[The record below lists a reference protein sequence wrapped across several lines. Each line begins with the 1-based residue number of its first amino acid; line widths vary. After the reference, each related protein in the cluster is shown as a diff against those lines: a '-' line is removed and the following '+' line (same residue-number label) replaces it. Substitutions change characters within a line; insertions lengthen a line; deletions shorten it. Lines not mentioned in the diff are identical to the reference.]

1 MGERGIRHREGLTP
15 HPTAHS
21 QFEMNESR
29 TLTLGRWTLDVER
42 SAFGIVRGPSG
53 GTDMKPSTDT
63 DTLSTQANEAVD
75 NPVVGI
81 DQSAGDFQYDVNYEF
96 DAGTGL
102 SEKTVEYISA
112 VKKEAPWILEFRKKA
127 LKTFQSMPLPTH
139 WATKDL
145 ENIDFDKI
153 RYYLAQGQ
161 KPKRTWD
168 EVPEDI
174 KKTFERLGIP
184 EQERKFLAGV
194 EAQFDSEAAY
204 SNIKEIVAK
213 QGVIF
218 VNSTEGL
225 REHPEL
231 FKKWFGKV
239 IPTSDNKFAA
249 LNSAVFSGG
258 SFIYVPPG
266 VKVAQPLQAYFRINA
281 ENFGQFERTLIIA
294 DEGSEVTY
302 MEGCT
307 APKFSTSTLHSAVV
321 ELVALKG
328 AKIQYITVQ
337 NWAPNVYNLV
347 TKRGIAHEE
356 AEIKWIDCNL
366 GSRLTMKYPGV
377 VLKGRKAR
385 GEVISIA
392 LANDG
397 QHQDT
402 GAKMIHAAD
411 ETTSTIVSKSISV
424 GQGRATYRGQIHIPK
439 HLKGCKNNTECDALL
454 INTNSRTDTYP
465 AITVRGDKHATQ
477 HEASVSKVSEDMIFY
492 MQQRGLTE
500 AQAMSLA
507 VNGFIND
514 LARQFPME
522 YSVELKRLIDL
533 EMEGSV
539 G

>member
-1 MGERGIRHREGLTP
+1 
-15 HPTAHS
+15 
-21 QFEMNESR
+21 MNPITE
-29 TLTLGRWTLDVER
+29 TDAAPVEETT
-42 SAFGIVRGPSG
+42 I
-53 GTDMKPSTDT
+53 
-63 DTLSTQANEAVD
+63 E

-81 DQSAGDFQYDVNYEF
+81 DQSAGNFSYDVKYDF

-102 SEKTVEYISA
+102 SENTVRYISS
-112 VKKEAPWILEFRKKA
+112 VKKEASWILDFRLKA
-127 LKTFQSMPLPTH
+127 LKTFLDKPMPTT

-145 ENIDFDKI
+145 ENINFDKI

-168 EVPEDI
+168 EVPDDI
-174 KKTFERLGIP
+174 KRTFERLGIP

-204 SNIKEIVAK
+204 SNIKDIVAK

-218 VNSTEGL
+218 MNSTEAL

-231 FKKWFGKV
+231 FRKWFGKV
-239 IPTSDNKFAA
+239 IPTGDNKFSA

-294 DEGSEVTY
+294 DEGSEVVY

-337 NWAPNVYNLV
+337 NWANNVFNLV
-347 TKRGIAHEE
+347 TKRGVAHEE
-356 AEIKWIDCNL
+356 AEIKWIDCNI

-411 ETTSTIVSKSISV
+411 ETTSTVVSKSISV
-424 GQGRATYRGQIHIPK
+424 GQGRATYRGQVHIPK
-439 HLKGCKNNTECDALL
+439 RLKGCKNNTECDALL

-477 HEASVSKVSEDMIFY
+477 HEASVSKVNEDMIFY

-500 AQAMSLA
+500 GQAMSLA

>member
-1 MGERGIRHREGLTP
+1 
-15 HPTAHS
+15 
-21 QFEMNESR
+21 
-29 TLTLGRWTLDVER
+29 
-42 SAFGIVRGPSG
+42 
-53 GTDMKPSTDT
+53 MKPETK
-63 DTLSTQANEAVD
+63 AVD
-75 NPVVGI
+75 INRSI
-81 DQSAGDFQYDVNYEF
+81 GDFHYKVNYAK
-96 DAGTGL
+96 DAGSGL
-102 SEKTVEYISA
+102 SEKTIQYISDA
-112 VKKEAPWILEFRKKA
+112 KDDPDWVREFRLRG
-127 LKTFQSMPLPTH
+127 LKTFLEKPLPTH
-139 WATKDL
+139 WASKDL
-145 ENIDFDKI
+145 ENIHFDKI
-153 RYYLAQGQ
+153 RYYLASGQ
-161 KPKRTWD
+161 KPKRTWED
-168 EVPEDI
+168 VPEDI
-174 KKTFERLGIP
+174 KRTFERLGIP

-194 EAQFDSEAAY
+194 EAQFDSEAVY
-204 SNIKEIVAK
+204 SNIKKAVGE

-218 VNSTEGL
+218 VGSTEGL
-225 REHPEL
+225 KNHPEI
-231 FKKWFGKV
+231 FRKWFGKV
-239 IPTSDNKFAA
+239 IPTGDNKFSA

-294 DEGSEVTY
+294 DEGAEVVY

-337 NWAPNVYNLV
+337 NWANNVFNLV
-347 TKRGIAHEE
+347 TKRGVAHEE
-356 AEIKWIDCNL
+356 AEIKWIDCNI

-377 VLKGRKAR
+377 VLKGERAR
-385 GEVISIA
+385 GEVLSIA

-402 GAKMIHAAD
+402 GAKMIHAANN
-411 ETTSTIVSKSISV
+411 TTSNIIAKSISV
-424 GQGRATYRGQIHIPK
+424 GQGRSTYRGVVHIPR

-465 AITVRGDKHATQ
+465 AITVKGDKNATQ

-492 MQQRGLTE
+492 MQSRGLTE

>member
-1 MGERGIRHREGLTP
+1 M
-15 HPTAHS
+15 
-21 QFEMNESR
+21 
-29 TLTLGRWTLDVER
+29 
-42 SAFGIVRGPSG
+42 
-53 GTDMKPSTDT
+53 DT
-63 DTLSTQANEAVD
+63 DTQTS
-75 NPVVGI
+75 I
-81 DQSAGDFQYDVNYEF
+81 DIDRSVGDFSYDMDYAF

-102 SEKTVEYISA
+102 DEKTIDYISD
-112 VKKEAPWILEFRKKA
+112 VKNDPDWVRAFRKDA
-127 LKTFQSMPLPTH
+127 LRKFESMPMPTH
-139 WATKDL
+139 WASRDL
-145 ENIDFDKI
+145 ENIVFKNI
-153 RYYLAQGQ
+153 RYYLSQGTQ
-161 KPKRTWD
+161 PKRSWD
-168 EVPEDI
+168 DVPDKVKE
-174 KKTFERLGIP
+174 TFERLGIP

-204 SNIKEIVAK
+204 SNIKAAVGE

-218 VNSTEGL
+218 VGSAEGL

-239 IPTSDNKFAA
+239 IPTGDNKFSA

-266 VKVAQPLQAYFRINA
+266 VKVKHPLQAYFRINA

-294 DEGSEVTY
+294 DEGAELTY

-307 APKFSTSTLHSAVV
+307 APKFETATLHSAVV

-337 NWAPNVYNLV
+337 NWSANVFNLV
-347 TKRGIAHEE
+347 TKRGLAHED
-356 AEIKWIDCNL
+356 AEVKWIDCNI

-377 VLKGRKAR
+377 IMKGRRAR
-385 GEVISIA
+385 GEVVSIA
-392 LANDG
+392 LAGDG

-402 GAKMIHAAD
+402 GAKMVHAAD
-411 ETTSTIVSKSISV
+411 DTTSNIISKSISL
-424 GQGRATYRGQIHIPK
+424 GSGRSTYRGLVQVGR

-454 INTNSRTDTYP
+454 INTDSRTDTYP
-465 AITVRGDKHATQ
+465 AITVRGKENSCQ
-477 HEASVSKVSEDMIFY
+477 HEASVSKINAEQIFY
-492 MQQRGLTE
+492 MQQRGIPE
-500 AQAMSLA
+500 AAAMSLA
-507 VNGFIND
+507 VNGFVND
-514 LARQFPME
+514 LVQQFPME

>member
-1 MGERGIRHREGLTP
+1 MSTELLESTVQAKQIDIDR
-15 HPTAHS
+15 TAGNFSYPEQH
-21 QFEMNESR
+21 
-29 TLTLGRWTLDVER
+29 T
-42 SAFGIVRGPSG
+42 
-53 GTDMKPSTDT
+53 
-63 DTLSTQANEAVD
+63 
-75 NPVVGI
+75 
-81 DQSAGDFQYDVNYEF
+81 F

-102 SEKTVEYISA
+102 SHATVDYISD
-112 VKKEAPWILEFRKKA
+112 VKNEPDWIREYRHKA
-127 LKTFQSMPLPTH
+127 LDVFFSKPMPTH
-139 WATKDL
+139 WASHDL
-145 ENIDFDKI
+145 ENIIFQNI
-153 RYYLAQGQ
+153 RYYLANGQ
-161 KPKRTWD
+161 KPTRSWE
-168 EVPEDI
+168 EVPDDV

-194 EAQFDSEAAY
+194 EAQFDSEAVY
-204 SNIKEIVAK
+204 SNMKKALGD

-218 VNSTEGL
+218 VGSTEGL
-225 REHPEL
+225 KEHPEI
-231 FKKWFGKV
+231 FRKWFGKV
-239 IPTSDNKFAA
+239 IPTGDNKFSA

-266 VKVAQPLQAYFRINA
+266 VKVKHPLQAYFRINA

-294 DEGSEVTY
+294 DEGSEVMY

-307 APKFSTSTLHSAVV
+307 APKFETATLHSAVV
-321 ELVALKG
+321 ELVAMKG
-328 AKIQYITVQ
+328 AKLQYVTVQ
-337 NWAPNVYNLV
+337 NWSANVFNLV
-347 TKRGIAHEE
+347 TKRAIAHEE
-356 AEIKWIDCNL
+356 AEVKWIDCNI

-392 LANDG
+392 LASDG

-411 ETTSTIVSKSISV
+411 ETTSNIVSKSISV
-424 GQGRATYRGQIHIPK
+424 GTGRATYRGLVHIPK

-454 INTNSRTDTYP
+454 INSTSRTDTYP
-465 AITVRGDKHATQ
+465 AITVRGTGNSSQ
-477 HEASVSKVSEDMIFY
+477 HEASVSQISAEQIFY

-500 AQAMSLA
+500 AQAMSLS
-507 VNGFIND
+507 VNGFVND
-514 LARQFPME
+514 LVRQFPME

>member
-1 MGERGIRHREGLTP
+1 MSNAQNQLEIDREKGN
-15 HPTAHS
+15 
-21 QFEMNESR
+21 FR
-29 TLTLGRWTLDVER
+29 
-42 SAFGIVRGPSG
+42 
-53 GTDMKPSTDT
+53 
-63 DTLSTQANEAVD
+63 
-75 NPVVGI
+75 
-81 DQSAGDFQYDVNYEF
+81 YDVDYAF

-102 SEKTVEYISA
+102 NDKTIDYICD
-112 VKKEAPWILEFRKKA
+112 VKNEPDWIREFRKDA
-127 LKTFQSMPLPTH
+127 LKKFLEKPMPTH
-139 WATKDL
+139 WASKDL
-145 ENIDFDKI
+145 DNIIFDNI
-153 RYYLAQGQ
+153 RYYLSQNQ
-161 KPKRTWD
+161 KPKRSWD
-168 EVPEDI
+168 EVPDEV

-204 SNIKEIVAK
+204 SNIKEAVGK

-218 VNSTEGL
+218 VGSTEGL
-225 REHPEL
+225 KEHPEI
-231 FKKWFGKV
+231 FRKWFGKV
-239 IPTSDNKFAA
+239 IPTGDNKFSA
-249 LNSAVFSGG
+249 LNSAAFSGG

-266 VKVAQPLQAYFRINA
+266 VKVSHPLQAYFRINA

-294 DEGSEVTY
+294 DEGAEVTY

-307 APKFSTSTLHSAVV
+307 APKFDTATLHSAVV

-337 NWAPNVYNLV
+337 NWSNNVFNLV
-347 TKRGIAHEE
+347 TKRGLAMED
-356 AEIKWIDCNL
+356 AEVKWIDCNI

-377 VLKGRKAR
+377 VMKGRGAR

-392 LANDG
+392 LAGDG

-411 ETTSTIVSKSISV
+411 DTTSNIVSKSISI
-424 GQGRATYRGQIHIPK
+424 GTGRATYRGLVNVPR

-465 AITVRGDKHATQ
+465 AITVRGTGNACQ
-477 HEASVSKVSEDMIFY
+477 HEASVSQVSSEQIFY

-500 AQAMSLA
+500 GQAMSLS

-514 LARQFPME
+514 LVREFPME

>member
-1 MGERGIRHREGLTP
+1 MEE
-15 HPTAHS
+15 
-21 QFEMNESR
+21 
-29 TLTLGRWTLDVER
+29 
-42 SAFGIVRGPSG
+42 
-53 GTDMKPSTDT
+53 TDT
-63 DTLSTQANEAVD
+63 TVLSADVATE
-75 NPVVGI
+75 NPVAGI
-81 DQSAGDFQYDVNYEF
+81 DQTAGNFSYDVKYEF
-96 DAGTGL
+96 DAGSGL
-102 SEKTVEYISA
+102 SERVVEYISS
-112 VKKEAPWILEFRKKA
+112 VKKEAPWIREFRLNA
-127 LKTFQSMPLPTH
+127 LKTFLSKPLPTH

-145 ENIDFDKI
+145 EAIDFSKI
-153 RYYLAQGQ
+153 RYYLSSGQ
-161 KPKRTWD
+161 KPKRSWD
-168 EVPEDI
+168 EVPADI
-174 KKTFERLGIP
+174 KRTFERLGIP

-204 SNIKEIVAK
+204 SNVKEAVSK

-218 VNSTEGL
+218 LNSSEAL
-225 REHPEL
+225 REHPEI
-231 FKKWFGKV
+231 FRRWFGKV
-239 IPTSDNKFAA
+239 IPTGDNKFSA

-266 VKVAQPLQAYFRINA
+266 IKVLHPLQAYFRINA
-281 ENFGQFERTLIIA
+281 ENFGQFERTLIIV

-307 APKFSTSTLHSAVV
+307 APKFSTTTLHSAVV

-337 NWAPNVYNLV
+337 NWASNVFNLV
-347 TKRGIAHEE
+347 TKRGLAHEA
-356 AEIKWIDCNL
+356 AEIKWIDCNI

-377 VLKGRKAR
+377 VLKGRKSR

-402 GAKMIHAAD
+402 GAKMVHAAD
-411 ETTSTIVSKSISV
+411 ETTSNIIAKSISV
-424 GQGRATYRGQIHIPK
+424 GQGRSTYRGMVHIPK

-465 AITVRGDKHATQ
+465 AITVRGAGNRSQ
-477 HEASVSKVSEDMIFY
+477 HEASVSKVSEEQIFY
-492 MQQRGLTE
+492 MRQRGLTE
-500 AQAMSLA
+500 GQAMSLS

-533 EMEGSV
+533 QMEGSV